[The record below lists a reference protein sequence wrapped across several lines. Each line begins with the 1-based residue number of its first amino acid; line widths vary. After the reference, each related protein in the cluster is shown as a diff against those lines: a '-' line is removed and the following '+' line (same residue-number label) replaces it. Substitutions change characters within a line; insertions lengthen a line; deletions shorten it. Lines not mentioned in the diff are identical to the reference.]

1 MKAYLEALWGN
12 RYTTALVAVL
22 MLAAGVVAFQALP
35 RSVFPN
41 VNFPRVSVLVSD
53 GYLPV
58 HVMLVRVTEPLEQA
72 AKGVQ
77 DVTLV
82 RSTTSNGLTK
92 IHVFFNG
99 AITPNNAYLL
109 LEARLGQVALPP
121 AAHMSVRLMMPSI
134 YPFAEY
140 ALVSQTKTSSEML
153 PTYAFTLKPR
163 LLDIPGVYT
172 VASIGRGWPQVHV
185 DLSLRRL
192 ISHHIGLGRVVALL
206 RAHQGPYFGG
216 IMAGFHSSFLL
227 TAAGRP
233 AGVAALGRVPVPLGG
248 ARGAVVPL
256 SALAHITVGPPPRVR
271 GSAVAHHAHSLLIE
285 VAAQASANVERVAQG
300 VRRAIA
306 SLRQGLPHDMRL
318 VRDYD
323 LSRLIAASL
332 HDVWMA
338 LILGT
343 IITFAVL
350 LAFLRRFDTALAT
363 LVVVPLS
370 LAGTFV
376 ILHFLHLGL
385 NIMTL
390 GGITAAIGALV
401 DHAIVV
407 IEQATHAQGPGT
419 VPERRARALR
429 AAGEVL
435 PMMTFA
441 TLTSALVFVPLI
453 LLSGTIG
460 ILFRQ
465 MAIALV
471 TALIVS
477 QAVALSVTPL
487 LATYLAGRRGRPS
500 KAWRPARR
508 ARVGYARV
516 LRRALGKPF
525 LGVLASVAILG
536 AAYALFRV
544 LPTAFLPAWDEGVI
558 AVPFRT
564 TVGSSASQ
572 TLAVGRGLVAIAIH
586 DPAVATASVVVGQS
600 LGNPRATPNKGD
612 LVLTLK
618 SGASAIAVM
627 RTLGARFRASYPS
640 LSMLKLHQL
649 LVTQLG
655 NLSGAHSPL
664 DVEVFGHSASSLAVY
679 AGHLKARLAASHR
692 FANVSFPTSSAGP
705 AISLTPRLRAQ
716 QQGLTPPLLGE
727 QIKAAYWGVPAGYLL
742 RGAQILP
749 IAVGTNPSGGMSRSL
764 GPSLFVHAPGGP
776 YAPLAAFATAHT
788 RRQVPVITHQ
798 NLVPFADIEIRPHRA
813 MGLAQAA
820 AVARGLIAQTPP
832 PRGITTDIAGYY
844 KEQAKSFAQMEL
856 TLIFAL
862 LVLLVL
868 VGYQLRA
875 QRAALAVLVATAL
888 SALGSLAAL
897 WVRGIP
903 LDSTSFLGLLLVF
916 AIVVNNGILIFGQA
930 RHYRSPPGRLQIE
943 LAARRRLRPILM
955 TMAADVLGFLPLAVG
970 VGHGTDLL
978 KPLATAVMGGL
989 VLALAASL
997 FIGPMLYMAFSRR
1010 PRP

>member
-1 MKAYLEALWGN
+1 MRAYLEALWAN

-22 MLAAGVVAFQALP
+22 VLAAGIVAFKALP

-41 VNFPRVSVLVSD
+41 VNFPRISVLVSD

-72 AKGVQ
+72 AKGVPN
-77 DVTLV
+77 VTLV
-82 RSTTSNGLTK
+82 RSTTSNGLSK
-92 IHVFFNG
+92 IHVFFNS
-99 AITPNNAYLL
+99 AITPNDAYLL

-121 AAHMSVRLMMPSI
+121 GAHMSVRLMMPSI

-140 ALVSQTKTSSEML
+140 ALVSQTRTSSAMM
-153 PTYAFTLKPR
+153 PTYAFTVKPR
-163 LLDIPGVYT
+163 LLDVPGVYT

-192 ISHHIGLGRVVALL
+192 ISHHLGLARVVALL

-216 IMAGFHSSFLL
+216 VAADFHDSFLL

-233 AGVAALGRVPVPLGG
+233 ASVAALARLPVPLGG

-256 SALAHITVGPPPRVR
+256 SALARVSVGPPPRVR

-285 VAAQASANVERVAQG
+285 VAAQASANVEGVARG
-300 VRRAIA
+300 VAGAIA
-306 SLRQGLPHDMRL
+306 SLRKGLPHGMRL

-332 HDVWMA
+332 RDVWMA
-338 LILGT
+338 LFLGT
-343 IITFAVL
+343 VITFAVL

-363 LVVVPLS
+363 LIVVPLS

-376 ILHFLHLGL
+376 ILHILHLGL

-407 IEQATHAQGPGT
+407 IEQATHSHAPGT
-419 VPERRARALR
+419 MAERRSRALR

-453 LLSGTIG
+453 LLTGTIG

-471 TALIVS
+471 TALVVS

-487 LATYLAGRRGRPS
+487 LATYLAGRGRLPP

-508 ARVGYARV
+508 ARVAYARV
-516 LRRALGKPF
+516 LRRGLKRPMV
-525 LGVLASVAILG
+525 GVFASLAIL
-536 AAYALFRV
+536 ACAYGIFRM

-564 TVGSSASQ
+564 AVGSSASQ
-572 TLAVGRGLVAIAIH
+572 TLAIGRGLVAIAAR

-612 LVLTLK
+612 LVITLK
-618 SGASAIAVM
+618 PQAQTVPTM
-627 RTLGARFRASYPS
+627 RVLGARFRAAYPS

-664 DVEVFGHSASSLAVY
+664 DVEVFGHSATALAVY
-679 AGHLKARLAASHR
+679 AGRLKARLAASHR

-705 AISLTPRLRAQ
+705 EIALTPRTRAQ
-716 QQGLTPPLLGE
+716 LRGLTPPLLGE
-727 QIKAAYWGVPAGYLL
+727 QILAGYWGVPAGYLL
-742 RGAQILP
+742 HGAQILP
-749 IAVGTNPSGGMSRSL
+749 IAVSTSPAGGITGRL
-764 GPSLFVHAPGGP
+764 DPRLFVHAPHGP
-776 YAPLAAFATAHT
+776 YAPLAAFARARM
-788 RRQVPVITHQ
+788 RRSVPVITHQ

-813 MGLAQAA
+813 MGLSQAA
-820 AVARGLIAQTPP
+820 AVARSLIAKTPLP
-832 PRGITTDIAGYY
+832 HGITARIAGYY
-844 KEQAKSFAQMEL
+844 KEQAKSFAQMEI
-856 TLIFAL
+856 TLVFAL

-868 VGYQLRA
+868 VGYQLRT

-888 SALGSLAAL
+888 STLGSLAAL
-897 WVRGIP
+897 WLRGIP

-916 AIVVNNGILIFGQA
+916 AIAVNNGILIFGQA
-930 RHYRSPPGRLQIE
+930 RHYRSPPGRIEVE

-989 VLALAASL
+989 VLALGASL
-997 FIGPMLYMAFSRR
+997 FIGPMLYVAFSRR

>member
-1 MKAYLEALWGN
+1 MKGYLEALWAN
-12 RYTTALVAVL
+12 RFTTALVVL
-22 MLAAGVVAFQALP
+22 LVLAAGFVAFQALP

-72 AKGVQ
+72 AKGVPN
-77 DVTLV
+77 VTLV
-82 RSTTSNGLTK
+82 RSTTSNGLSK
-92 IHVFFNG
+92 IHVFFNS
-99 AITPNNAYLL
+99 ALAPNEAYLL
-109 LEARLGQVALPP
+109 LEARLGQVPLPP
-121 AAHMSVRLMMPSI
+121 GAHMSVRLMMPSI

-140 ALVSQTKTSSEML
+140 ALVSQTQTSSELM
-153 PTYAFTLKPR
+153 PTYAFTIKPR
-163 LLDIPGVYT
+163 LLDVPGVYT
-172 VASIGRGWPQVHV
+172 VASVGRGWPQVHV
-185 DLSLRRL
+185 ALSLRRL
-192 ISHHIGLGRVVALL
+192 IGAHLGLARIVSLL
-206 RAHQGPYFGG
+206 RDHQGPYFGG
-216 IMAGFHSSFLL
+216 VMPAFHSSFLL

-233 AGVAALGRVPVPLGG
+233 ATIQELRQLAVPLGG
-248 ARGAVVPL
+248 ARGAAVPL
-256 SALAHITVGPPPRVR
+256 GTLAHISVGPPPRVR
-271 GSAVAHHAHSLLIE
+271 GSAVAHYHHSLLIDI
-285 VAAQASANVERVAQG
+285 AAQAGANVEKVASG
-300 VRRAIA
+300 VAHAIA
-306 SLRQGLPHDMRL
+306 ALRAGLVPGVHL

-323 LSRLIAASL
+323 LSRLISASL
-332 HDVWMA
+332 HDVWVA
-338 LILGT
+338 LALGT
-343 IITFAVL
+343 LITFGVL
-350 LAFLRRFDTALAT
+350 LVFLRRIDTALAT

-370 LAGTFV
+370 LAGTLLV
-376 ILHFLHLGL
+376 LHILHLGL

-407 IEQATHAQGPGT
+407 IEQATHGRPAPSLSD
-419 VPERRARALR
+419 RRTHALE
-429 AAGEVL
+429 AAGQVL

-453 LLSGTIG
+453 FLSGTIG

-471 TALIVS
+471 TALVVS
-477 QAVALSVTPL
+477 QAVALTVTPL
-487 LATYLAGRRGRPS
+487 LAALLAGRGKVTP

-508 ARVGYARV
+508 ARIAYART
-516 LRRALGKPF
+516 LRRALHRPLWGI
-525 LGVLASVAILG
+525 LASLLVLVC
-536 AAYALFRV
+536 AYGIFRV

-564 TVGSSASQ
+564 PVGSSASD
-572 TLAVGRGLVAIAIH
+572 TLQVARGLVRIAAH
-586 DPAVATASVVVGQS
+586 DPDVKTVSVVVGQS

-612 LVLTLK
+612 LVITLK
-618 SGASAIAVM
+618 AQASAEATIHH
-627 RTLGARFRASYPS
+627 LGLLFRAAYPS
-640 LSMLKLHQL
+640 LAMLKLHQL

-664 DVEVFGHSASSLAVY
+664 DIDLFGHSANLLAVW
-679 AGHLKARLAASHR
+679 GQKLTGELKASHR

-705 AISLTPRLRAQ
+705 AITFTPRTRALQ
-716 QQGLTPPLLGE
+716 NGLTPPLLGE
-727 QIKAAYWGVPAGYLL
+727 QLEAGYWGVPAGFLL

-749 IAVGTNPSGGMSRSL
+749 IAVGLTSRDAVTAHL
-764 GPSLFVHAPGGP
+764 LPRLFVHAPNGP
-776 YAPLAAFATAHT
+776 YAPLEAFAHAQTTAS
-788 RRQVPVITHQ
+788 VAVITHQ
-798 NLVPFADIEIRPHRA
+798 NLVPYADIQIRPKRA
-813 MGLAQAA
+813 MGLTEAA
-820 AVARGLIAQTPP
+820 SVARQLIARAHLPP
-832 PRGITTDIAGYY
+832 GITASIAGYY

-856 TLIFAL
+856 TLVFAL

-868 VGYQLRA
+868 VGYQLRT
-875 QRAALAVLVATAL
+875 QRAALAVLIATAL
-888 SALGSLAAL
+888 SALGSFAAL
-897 WVRGIP
+897 WIRGIP

-930 RHYRSPPGRLQIE
+930 RHYREQPGRLEIE

-955 TMAADVLGFLPLAVG
+955 TMAADVLGFLPLAIG

-997 FIGPMLYMAFSRR
+997 FIGPMLYMAFSRT
-1010 PRP
+1010 PKP